1 MGSCA
6 EAQTA
11 AKPAALPSA
20 NSEAPVL
27 SASGKQDGSLLIAE
41 DRQVGI
47 LSLHAYASYFR
58 QATSSGSLLQGA
70 VLFVFVTLLV
80 VLAEVCRTSTEIWV
94 TLWTEATGDSG
105 QDLPYWLG
113 GYSAILILLILVCLL
128 RAVVFTMVIVR
139 IAAGTHTHMVQKV
152 LRASAPL
159 FFDVVPAGRIL
170 NRFSRDLDAM
180 DSQLPDYMAEFLT
193 SLVYVTASA
202 AVCVTVSPF
211 AIVGLVP
218 LCIMFVY
225 VRRYYTCSARELKR
239 LESVSRSPLYVDFQ
253 ELLTG
258 LVHLR
263 AFGLEQS
270 ALRNFERKVDENNQ
284 MFFHLHALVPFNVL
298 RGNGLAALFV
308 SIMAAV
314 VVVLGKSLETS
325 LIGLGLSAAAGL
337 VGRLHQTIR
346 FSAEV
351 ENNFTSVERLQHFD
365 KVPQEAENTDAPMP
379 VASWPSSG
387 EVVFEEV
394 KLCYRPH
401 LPLVLD
407 GVSFRVLAGQ
417 RAGIIGRTGSGKST
431 CMGALLRLV
440 ELAGGRILID
450 GQDLAKVPLQL
461 LRGHAVAI
469 IPQDPFLFAGTVRD
483 NLDPFG
489 MSSATEHQQALA
501 KTGLWEALGE
511 DGLDSPVHGRGA
523 NFSVG
528 QRQLLCFA
536 RALLRQARVM
546 LLDEASANID
556 ALTDAALQ
564 KTLRTCFSGSTL
576 LIIAHRLSTIADAD
590 LLICMDKGKV
600 EEAGPP
606 AALRRKGGVVATM
619 FANAGEPEL
628 PAEGRGDLPST
639 KVSL

>member
-1 MGSCA
+1 VVCGPVGSGKTTLVLGMLGEVPQVGLGGRVTVGGKTSIA
-6 EAQTA
+6 AQEPWILSATL
-11 AKPAALPSA
+11 KDNNVHCLRSA
-20 NSEAPVL
+20 NE
-27 SASGKQDGSLLIAE
+27 E
-41 DRQVGI
+41 
-47 LSLHAYASYFR
+47 SYR
-58 QATSSGSLLQGA
+58 DA
-70 VLFVFVTLLV
+70 V
-80 VLAEVCRTSTEIWV
+80 
-94 TLWTEATGDSG
+94 
-105 QDLPYWLG
+105 Q
-113 GYSAILILLILVCLL
+113 
-128 RAVVFTMVIVR
+128 
-139 IAAGTHTHMVQKV
+139 V

-193 SLVYVTASA
+193 SLSYVIASA

-211 AIVGLVP
+211 ALLGLAP

-225 VRRYYTCSARELKR
+225 VRRYYTSSARELKR

-263 AFGLEQS
+263 AFGLEKS
-270 ALRNFERKVDENNQ
+270 ALRNFEAKVDENNR
-284 MFFHLHALVPFNVL
+284 MFFHLHSLVPFNVL
-298 RGNGLAALFV
+298 RMNGLAALFV
-308 SIMAAV
+308 SVMAAV
-314 VVVLGKSLETS
+314 VVVLGNRLETS

-337 VGRLHQTIR
+337 IGRLHQTIR

-351 ENNFTSVERLQHFD
+351 ENNFTSVERLQHFN
-365 KVPQEAENTDAPMP
+365 KVPQEVETSDAPLP
-379 VASWPSSG
+379 AASWPRKG
-387 EVVFEEV
+387 EVVFEDV
-394 KLCYRPH
+394 KLSYRPH

-417 RAGIIGRTGSGKST
+417 RAGIVGRTGSGKST

-450 GQDLAKVPLQL
+450 GQDLAQVPLQL
-461 LRGHAVAI
+461 LRSHAVAI
-469 IPQDPFLFAGTVRD
+469 IPQDPFLFAGSVRD

-489 MSSATEHQQALA
+489 MSSAAEHQQALVQ
-501 KTGLWEALGE
+501 TGLWKALGE
-511 DGLDSPVHGRGA
+511 DGLDSAVQGRGA

-536 RALLRQARVM
+536 RSLLRQARVM

-556 ALTDAALQ
+556 ALTDATLQ
-564 KTLRTCFSGSTL
+564 KTLRTCFTGSTL

-590 LLICMDKGKV
+590 LLVCMDKGRV
-600 EEAGPP
+600 VEAGPP
-606 AALRRKGGVVATM
+606 ATLRRNGGIVAKM

-628 PAEGRGDLPST
+628 PPASFGGSAGRDVLKTLP
-639 KVSL
+639 